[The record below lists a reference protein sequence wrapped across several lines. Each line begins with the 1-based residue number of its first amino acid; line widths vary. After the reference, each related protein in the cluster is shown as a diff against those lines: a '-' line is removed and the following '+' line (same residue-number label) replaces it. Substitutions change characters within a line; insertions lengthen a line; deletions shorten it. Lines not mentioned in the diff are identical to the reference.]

1 MSFVTAQEAVRT
13 CVLSKRWKNL
23 WTTLP
28 FLDFNLQ
35 EYEYDGTPKRRFDM
49 FVNFVS
55 TTLLL
60 REASDLHKFHLG
72 ELYYDVKQ
80 YHMSVRSWIQYAL
93 KHNIQEFSIEFP
105 LQDSSVPLDG
115 VFNCASL
122 VDVSIND
129 LSRNVF
135 EIHLVT
141 VVNLPCLKQLYLRG
155 IELLQD
161 FVDNI
166 FSGCP
171 VLEFLHLEDC
181 GMGFSIMYSQSL
193 KYLKI
198 DGYELEYEPEE
209 QMIEAPNLLSF
220 CYDLESFQMGD
231 KLLVK
236 MPSLTSAIIIYDEML
251 QGILTGLSN
260 VQNLVLGGYGIKD
273 VLENELPNCPE
284 FSNLKDLS
292 VDFSCHHCL
301 LHHFNLLAS
310 FLNHCPHLE
319 KLSLE
324 YCGCLTCF
332 GSSEELPRNEELL
345 KIAPFKG
352 KQLKIVKVIFSK
364 SDQSFPRLVNLIILA
379 PSPCINLRVAEF
391 RLLLPSGLRFHV
403 HKENTRKAEDLTD
416 GRRR

>member
-1 MSFVTAQEAVRT
+1 MKPGREKRDRISSLPDCLIHLIMSFLTAQEAVQT

-28 FLDFNLQ
+28 FLDFDLE
-35 EYEYDGTPKRRFDM
+35 EYEYDGVPERRFDM
-49 FVNFVS
+49 FVNFVN

-60 REASDLHKFHLG
+60 REATDLHKFHLG
-72 ELYYDVKQ
+72 KLYDDFQQ

-122 VDVSIND
+122 IDLSIND

-135 EIHLVT
+135 ETHQVT

-161 FVDNI
+161 FVDDI

-181 GMGFSIMYSQSL
+181 GLGFSTMNSQRL
-193 KYLKI
+193 KYLNI
-198 DGYELEYEPEE
+198 GGHELHYEPEE
-209 QMIEAPNLLSF
+209 QMELIEAPNLLSF
-220 CYDLESFQMGD
+220 CYDQWSYQMGD
-231 KLLVK
+231 KLHLK
-236 MPSLTSAIIIYDEML
+236 MPSLTSAFIIYDDKL

-260 VQNLVLGGYGIKD
+260 VQNLELGGYGIKD

-284 FSNLKDLS
+284 FSNLKD
-292 VDFSCHHCL
+292 FSMESFNHFCL
-301 LHHFNLLAS
+301 LHRFNLLAS
-310 FLNHCPHLE
+310 FLNHCPRLE
-319 KLSLE
+319 NLSLV
-324 YCGCLTCF
+324 YRGCFCR
-332 GSSEELPRNEELL
+332 SEEQVPGNEELL

-352 KQLKIVKVIFSK
+352 KQLKIVKVGFSK
-364 SDQSFPRLVNLIILA
+364 SEQSFPQLVKYLQDFTCNSSA
-379 PSPCINLRVAEF
+379 RINMI
-391 RLLLPSGLRFHV
+391 S
-403 HKENTRKAEDLTD
+403 
-416 GRRR
+416 